1 MEAAGRG
8 GKSTGR
14 DNAFTAEKQAEAFRR
29 RLVFRRV
36 PLPIAFDPPDRKRPM
51 TAAPAPTAAMLAI
64 GDELLSGRTKDR
76 NIGNLA
82 EMLTVAG
89 IDLKEVRIVGDE
101 PQFIADTL
109 NTLRRTYDFVVTSG
123 GIGPTH
129 DDVTAD
135 AVGAAFGVAVTEHP
149 EAMRRMGENYA
160 ARGLEFNEAR
170 RRMARVPEGASLVD
184 NPVSI
189 APGFRID
196 NVFVLAGVP
205 SIFQAMLD
213 NVLKELPTG
222 VPVLS
227 ASVDC
232 PFPEGV
238 IGTPLRDVQK
248 RHPSVAIGSYPRS
261 ENGRYSAELVI
272 RSRDPDALAAAKA
285 DVETMLRDLDA
296 GS

>member
-1 MEAAGRG
+1 LPSAGSR
-8 GKSTGR
+8 
-14 DNAFTAEKQAEAFRR
+14 
-29 RLVFRRV
+29 
-36 PLPIAFDPPDRKRPM
+36 PLLPFHHPHGTTPM

-76 NIGNLA
+76 NIGHLA

-101 PQFIADTL
+101 PHVIADTL
-109 NTLRRTYDFVVTSG
+109 NTLRRSYDFVVTSG

-135 AVGAAFGVAVTEHP
+135 AIGAAFGLAVSEHP
-149 EAMRRMGENYA
+149 EAMRRMAENYA

-170 RRMARVPEGASLVD
+170 RRMARTPEGASLVD
-184 NPVSI
+184 NPIST
-189 APGFRID
+189 APGFRVD

-222 VPVLS
+222 TPVRS
-227 ASVDC
+227 ASVEC
-232 PFPEGV
+232 PFAEGT
-238 IGTPLRDVQK
+238 IGTPLREIQK
-248 RHPSVAIGSYPRS
+248 RHPAVAIGSYPRS
-261 ENGRYSAELVI
+261 DNGRYWAELVV
-272 RSRDPDALAAAKA
+272 RSRDEAALAAAKA
-285 DVETMLRDLDA
+285 EIEAMLRDLGDSTA
-296 GS
+296 